1 MTNKI
6 LLNIDKAIYNEGEY
20 AKIKLDYEA
29 LNPKQTLHFVVFD
42 PSEKEMFS
50 ADQYINSQKGSY
62 STVLKFDTKQ
72 WRTSG
77 RYKVAAWDQEGT
89 RKEIFFQFKG
99 KNL

>member
-6 LLNIDKAIYNEGEY
+6 LLNIDKAIYTEGEY

-29 LNPKQTLHFVVFD
+29 INPKQTLHFVVFD

-77 RYKVAAWDQEGT
+77 RYKVPAWDQEGT